1 MKHKRI
7 IAKIIIVIILFGGYG
22 TFDQV
27 TSVASILGLAQ
38 IEKEA
43 SVEIEVW
50 VYELVYLAWLYDY
63 LLVLGL
69 LIAVFFRYELVEP
82 FKKLRKGL

>member
-1 MKHKRI
+1 MNKRI
-7 IAKIIIVIILFGGYG
+7 IAKIIIVIILIGGYG

-82 FKKLRKGL
+82 FKKLRKRL

>member
-1 MKHKRI
+1 MNKRI
-7 IAKIIIVIILFGGYG
+7 ILKIIIVILLFGGYG

-27 TSVASILGLAQ
+27 TSVASILGLVQ

>member
-1 MKHKRI
+1 MNKRI
-7 IAKIIIVIILFGGYG
+7 VAKIIIVIILFGGYG